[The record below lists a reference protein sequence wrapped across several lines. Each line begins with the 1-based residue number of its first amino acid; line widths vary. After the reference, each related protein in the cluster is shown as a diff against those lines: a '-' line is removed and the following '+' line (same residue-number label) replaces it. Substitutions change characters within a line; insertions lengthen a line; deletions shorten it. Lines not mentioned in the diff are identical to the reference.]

1 MDVILLCAFGIQA
14 DSQNNPD
21 DPAITA
27 AKKLISGIN
36 VQQMILSIL
45 ALIPY
50 GNKVSEI
57 FPSLL
62 TQSMND
68 LLHISEQ
75 IVATKKSGGSG
86 STRKVRIVLG
96 ILLSFPA
103 GGILLMTGRYYWLSI
118 NKMGMLPNLLLSTS
132 ISSATVP
139 VMVILVNK
147 GSDYIILACF
157 KDFQIKMIFWII
169 QGE

>member
-21 DPAITA
+21 DPALTA
-27 AKKLISGIN
+27 AKKLVNGLH
-36 VQQMILSIL
+36 VQEMILSIL

-62 TQSMND
+62 TQNMND

-75 IVATKKSGGSG
+75 IVAAKKSGGSG
-86 STRKVRIVLG
+86 STRKV
-96 ILLSFPA
+96 
-103 GGILLMTGRYYWLSI
+103 
-118 NKMGMLPNLLLSTS
+118 
-132 ISSATVP
+132 
-139 VMVILVNK
+139 
-147 GSDYIILACF
+147 
-157 KDFQIKMIFWII
+157 
-169 QGE
+169 